1 MHKIIQSVQ
10 AQAYLCLRQQA
21 QDLKIV
27 FIRIWHLVINFARS
41 CFMKYVIT
49 HIKHKGLSDRI
60 SPSHVVVNVHVMLLL
75 QLVLCSFAVNS
86 CFSRIFLG
94 KGSIPKNN
102 LLS

>member
-10 AQAYLCLRQQA
+10 AKAGTRSENCVHP
-21 QDLKIV
+21 DLASGNK
-27 FIRIWHLVINFARS
+27 LDRS

-94 KGSIPKNN
+94 KGSLPKNN
-102 LLS
+102 LLI